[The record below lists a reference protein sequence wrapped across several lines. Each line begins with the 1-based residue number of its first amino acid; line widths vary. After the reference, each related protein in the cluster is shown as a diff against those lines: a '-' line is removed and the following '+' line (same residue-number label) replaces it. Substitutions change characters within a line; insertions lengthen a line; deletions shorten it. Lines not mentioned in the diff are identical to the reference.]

1 MRPSTVEEAAEL
13 LRAAAAPVRPAG
25 TGTRRDWAGPDTS
38 TVELDTTGLD
48 RIVEYNPGDF
58 TAILQAGVPLATA
71 QAAFA
76 TAGQWLAID
85 PPSPGGTIGGLVAT
99 ADSGPARHHYGA
111 MRDLVIGMTVVLAD
125 GTVAASGGKVIK
137 NVAGY
142 DIGKLFTGSYGT
154 LGLIASVSVRLH
166 PLPVRTTTLTAGTS
180 DPARLATAVARL
192 AAAPLEALALDVWW
206 RGDAGGVLVRFAGVA
221 APEQASGAR
230 ALLAGLD
237 DMSIVEDDG
246 AGWERQRAAQRCPDG
261 AVVKV
266 SGRPG
271 DLVTV
276 IGAARAVGAELVS
289 RAGLGLSW
297 LILRPG
303 DGVAPVAVESSRP
316 AAAPV
321 TAVAADAGT
330 GTGGAADAGTGTAG
344 VDLAARVA
352 AIRAVVAPRACV
364 VLDGAGRVPDPVP
377 PLAPGLATLTR
388 RVKERF
394 DPAGMFRPGA
404 FVGGG

>member
-1 MRPSTVEEAAEL
+1 MRPSTVEEAADL
-13 LRAAAAPVRPAG
+13 LRALEAAVRPVG

-38 TVELDTTGLD
+38 TVDLDTTGLD
-48 RIVEYNPGDF
+48 RIVEHNPGDF
-58 TAILQAGVPLATA
+58 TAILQAGVPLERA

-76 TAGQWLAID
+76 AAGQWLAID

-111 MRDLVIGMTVVLAD
+111 MRDLVIGATVVLAD

-142 DIGKLFTGSYGT
+142 DIAKLFTGSYGT

-166 PLPVRTTTLTAGTS
+166 PRPTRTVTLTGGTT
-180 DPARLATAVARL
+180 DPARLAAAVARL
-192 AAAPLEALALDVWW
+192 AAAPLEALALDAWW
-206 RGDAGGVLVRFAGVA
+206 RGDTGGVLVRFTGVA
-221 APEQASGAR
+221 ASEQASRAR
-230 ALLAGLD
+230 PLLAGLD
-237 DMSIVEDDG
+237 DVSTVEDDG
-246 AGWERQRAAQRCPDG
+246 ALWERQRAGQRCTDG

-266 SGRPG
+266 SGRPSE
-271 DLVTV
+271 LVRV

-297 LILRPG
+297 LALRPG
-303 DGVAPVAVESSRP
+303 DGV
-316 AAAPV
+316 
-321 TAVAADAGT
+321 
-330 GTGGAADAGTGTAG
+330 
-344 VDLAARVA
+344 DLAVRVA
-352 AIRAVVAPRACV
+352 AIRAAVAPRACV
-364 VLDGAGRVPDPVP
+364 VLDGAARVPDPVP

-388 RVKERF
+388 RVKDRF
-394 DPAGMFRPGA
+394 DPGGIFRPGA